1 MAVDGYTVDDF
12 IRQVNLKLRAD
23 HAGSI
28 EDLDKIAALE
38 EAKSQVW
45 RLLVASDNG
54 WFVVPSQN
62 SPSADDHFPDIT
74 QAAGRIY
81 DLPPAFHQMYYV
93 DVTTASKQ
101 DFKFIAIQM
110 RDSTYRKKR
119 RTTSAA
125 AASSDEREYYYDIIG
140 ANPAKLVLAE
150 GLPTSVV
157 LAVTI
162 FFVRIL
168 DRWTALADSVDDMI
182 LPFMPVV
189 VTRAA
194 QILAAGVGDKEM
206 ASDLRAEWQEQRAEI
221 LAITPRLLSD
231 PAGLLDSASGK
242 RPQKVTGSG
251 RL

>member
-1 MAVDGYTVDDF
+1 MAVDGFTVDDF
-12 IRQVNLKLRAD
+12 MRQVNLKLRAD

-54 WFVVPSQN
+54 WFVVPSQK
-62 SPSADDHFPDIT
+62 SPGADDHFPDIT
-74 QAAGRIY
+74 QAAGRSY

-93 DVTTASKQ
+93 DVTTAAKQ
-101 DFKFIAIQM
+101 DFKFIATQM
-110 RDSTYRKKR
+110 RDSTYRAKR
-119 RTTSAA
+119 RTTTAA
-125 AASSDEREYYYDIIG
+125 AASAGKKEYYYDIVGI
-140 ANPAKLVLAE
+140 NPAKLVLAE
-150 GLPTSVV
+150 GLPTSEV

-162 FFVRIL
+162 FFVKML
-168 DRWTALADSVDDMI
+168 DRWTALTDSVDDMI

-194 QILAAGVGDKEM
+194 QILAAGVDDREM
-206 ASDLRAEWQEQRAEI
+206 ASELRDEWQEQKAEL
-221 LAITPRLLSD
+221 LAVAPRLLSD

-242 RPQKVTGSG
+242 RPRKVTEAG